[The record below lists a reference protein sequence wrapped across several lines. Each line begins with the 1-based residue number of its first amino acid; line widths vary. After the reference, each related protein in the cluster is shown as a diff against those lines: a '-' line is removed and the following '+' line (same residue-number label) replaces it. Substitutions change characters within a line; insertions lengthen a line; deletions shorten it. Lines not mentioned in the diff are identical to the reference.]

1 MGAVNHTQHTRAQ
14 VIEEFRRTGRV
25 DLACAFAGV
34 DRGSHYLWLKKHPD
48 YAAEFNDARE
58 QVAGLLEDEAVRRA
72 YHGTAK
78 PVAVAGKIVML
89 HEFSDQLLMFLLK
102 ARKPEVFADRLKT
115 EHSGGIAVTIS
126 PEDNALL

>member
-1 MGAVNHTQHTRAQ
+1 

-25 DLACAFAGV
+25 DLACASAGV
-34 DRGSHYLWLKKHPD
+34 DRTCHYDWLKRYPE
-48 YAAEFNDARE
+48 YASEFKEARE

-72 YHGTAK
+72 YYGTAK

-102 ARKPEVFADRLKT
+102 ARKPEIFADRLKT
-115 EHSGGIAVTIS
+115 EHSGGIAVTIT